1 MLDSCTI
8 AQERWGGVHKLI
20 DRWLAERKQLVQQ
33 YTELCEAA
41 EANKTTAT
49 LLESFCDILV
59 DYVSAGHFEVYE
71 QLIREAEEFQDQGGL
86 DLARQLYPRIE
97 TITQSAVQFND
108 QYARKAM
115 EKLTRQ
121 HTKLQEKLAEAED
134 KRVEKQ
140 HTGADRKAIEKSEQ
154 KIASL
159 KQGLSELQEAR
170 NAADT
175 YTRQLQ
181 SDVRQTLRIAKGL
194 ERIESQSDLAIEK
207 RNNPKP
213 EDKPASRPRKPRNR
227 KPAASKP
234 TGENEKPRAE
244 ADGNV

>member
-1 MLDSCTI
+1 MLDSCTT

-33 YTELCEAA
+33 YTELCETA

-108 QYARKAM
+108 QYGRAGP
-115 EKLTRQ
+115 
-121 HTKLQEKLAEAED
+121 D
-134 KRVEKQ
+134 
-140 HTGADRKAIEKSEQ
+140 GD
-154 KIASL
+154 
-159 KQGLSELQEAR
+159 SELMHGR
-170 NAADT
+170 LL
-175 YTRQLQ
+175 QLG
-181 SDVRQTLRIAKGL
+181 GL
-194 ERIESQSDLAIEK
+194 LHERFELEDCLIEVLHTAHQDMLS
-207 RNNPKP
+207 
-213 EDKPASRPRKPRNR
+213 
-227 KPAASKP
+227 
-234 TGENEKPRAE
+234 TH
-244 ADGNV
+244 